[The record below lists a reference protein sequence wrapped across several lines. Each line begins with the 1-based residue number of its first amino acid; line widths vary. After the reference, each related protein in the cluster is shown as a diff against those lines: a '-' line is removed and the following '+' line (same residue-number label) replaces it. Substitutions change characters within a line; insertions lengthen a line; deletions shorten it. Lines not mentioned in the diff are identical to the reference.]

1 MAQYFPGLKS
11 RNDAARLR
19 AARDLQK
26 YVSTELRELPDEQSS
41 EILDDVNQN
50 IFSLISSQEV
60 HEKKGG
66 ILAIGELSRD
76 HERVSRDYVSAVSL
90 VGLEGG
96 GNVAKLG
103 RYANYL
109 RSILPHPD
117 VALTE
122 MTAKAIGQFYHL
134 SLVFVSYHHH
144 STSGFYL
151 NSWYIHH

>member
-1 MAQYFPGLKS
+1 MPGLGSSTAVEMAQYFPGLKS

-66 ILAIGELSRD
+66 ILAIGE
-76 HERVSRDYVSAVSL
+76 
-90 VGLEGG
+90 
-96 GNVAKLG
+96 
-103 RYANYL
+103 
-109 RSILPHPD
+109 
-117 VALTE
+117 
-122 MTAKAIGQFYHL
+122 
-134 SLVFVSYHHH
+134 
-144 STSGFYL
+144 
-151 NSWYIHH
+151 

>member
-1 MAQYFPGLKS
+1 MPFNDEATQHVFVGVSESVYGANDTEKYGYCEFPDILVPGLGSSTAVEMAQYFPGLKS

-66 ILAIGELSRD
+66 ILAIGE
-76 HERVSRDYVSAVSL
+76 
-90 VGLEGG
+90 
-96 GNVAKLG
+96 
-103 RYANYL
+103 
-109 RSILPHPD
+109 
-117 VALTE
+117 
-122 MTAKAIGQFYHL
+122 
-134 SLVFVSYHHH
+134 
-144 STSGFYL
+144 
-151 NSWYIHH
+151 